1 MLFLIDP
8 AIYNAAIHP
17 ATVHTPLAERIAE
30 NRNYRS
36 YFVGAVNGTHI
47 PVSPHDA
54 DRAAWRN
61 RKGFMSQNV
70 LAICDFDMFFTNVLY
85 GWEGSVAD
93 STL

>member
-1 MLFLIDP
+1 MRFLIDP

-36 YFVGAVNGTHI
+36 YFADCAGAVDDTHI
-47 PVSPHDA
+47 PVSLRNA
-54 DRAAWRN
+54 EKAAWRN
-61 RKGFMSQNV
+61 RTGFMSQNV

-85 GWEGSVAD
+85 G
-93 STL
+93 